1 MAKIGIDSCPT
12 CCLHIGR
19 YVPQASTGISPFELL
34 YGRDVRGPLDVLKE
48 SWEAE
53 SKEGESVLSYVLL
66 MRERLGA
73 MTELV
78 QTKLGEAHKSQKQWY
93 DRTARSRQFT
103 VGDEVLVLL
112 PTSTKRLLA
121 QWQGPYQV
129 TRRVSKVNY
138 EVDMKDKNKRK
149 RVFHV
154 NMLKPF
160 YAPETEGY
168 FYGRGLWG
176 PE

>member
-1 MAKIGIDSCPT
+1 
-12 CCLHIGR
+12 
-19 YVPQASTGISPFELL
+19 
-34 YGRDVRGPLDVLKE
+34 LDVLKE

-168 FYGRGLWG
+168 FMEEDYGGQNEDIPVWNG
-176 PE
+176 NPSGAPTSSKTNSYNVS